1 MVEIKELEKLC
12 KDQYPI
18 THKDASFDRVEERG
32 NFLVASKA
40 KEELVEK
47 ENVTPHK
54 ESSAIY
60 FVVPYKDGKI
70 GNETLLIDIHAN
82 EQFTLMAKDDH
93 DIWASTEV
101 EVKKK
106 GERIAHLRESKYY
119 NVADNEQLAHFINN
133 SDGHAK
139 THMETHNKQ
148 DYAYADR
155 DKKYKL
161 MQKDL
166 NVNIERVSK
175 VFTAFIDSDDNLEK
189 EKLRV
194 KNEQKRLQ
202 EDERKRKRSE
212 LRDKIK
218 ARVRKPLD
226 EISGAIRNSRE
237 RRERS
242 KKEKE
247 ITKSLS
253 RTAGR
258 DK

>member
-18 THKDASFDRVEERG
+18 THKDASFDHVEERG

-70 GNETLLIDIHAN
+70 GDETLLIDVHAN
-82 EQFTLMAKDDH
+82 EQFTLMAKDDR
-93 DIWASTEV
+93 DIWESTEV

-106 GERIAHLRESKYY
+106 GERVAHLRESKYY
-119 NVADNEQLAHFINN
+119 DVADNEQLARFINN
-133 SDGHAK
+133 SDGHAETYMK
-139 THMETHNKQ
+139 THNKQ
-148 DYAYADR
+148 DYADR
-155 DKKYKL
+155 DKEYKL

-189 EKLRV
+189 EKLRI
-194 KNEQKRLQ
+194 KRLQ

-226 EISGAIRNSRE
+226 EISGAIKNSRE